1 MSAAVSTDG
10 TRIGYTRVGSGPP
23 VVLVDGA
30 LCHRA
35 FGPLTAVAKELAA
48 TFSVYT
54 RSPRPRRS

>member
-1 MSAAVSTDG
+1 MSAAVSKDG
-10 TRIGYTRVGSGPP
+10 TRIGYTRIGSGPP

-54 RSPRPRRS
+54 YD